1 MAVRLT
7 IVPELLIKNL
17 TALPTEKQDENFE
30 NLKTHSPGAAYL
42 CEKILFPLIRGER
55 FNMCELD
62 MSAFSVTDIPKVAS
76 ITTNIFRMIVT
87 KTSSLYISAKNYAKK
102 SRLLKKQNLYNGG

>member
-1 MAVRLT
+1 MAARLT

-42 CEKILFPLIRGER
+42 CEKILFPLIHGEKLNTR
-55 FNMCELD
+55 D
-62 MSAFSVTDIPKVAS
+62 
-76 ITTNIFRMIVT
+76 
-87 KTSSLYISAKNYAKK
+87 LYISAKNYAKK
-102 SRLLKKQNLYNGG
+102 CRLLKKQNLYNGG

>member
-17 TALPTEKQDENFE
+17 TSLPTEKQDLNFE
-30 NLKTHSPGAAYL
+30 KQKTHSPGSAYF

-55 FNMCELD
+55 FNMRELD
-62 MSAFSVTDIPKVAS
+62 MSAFSVTDIPKVAEYYDEHFS
-76 ITTNIFRMIVT
+76 YDCDENEQLVYFCKKLCEKEPLAQ
-87 KTSSLYISAKNYAKK
+87 KTGFI
-102 SRLLKKQNLYNGG
+102 

>member
-1 MAVRLT
+1 MAARLT

-42 CEKILFPLIRGER
+42 CEKILFPLSRGEKLNTR
-55 FNMCELD
+55 ELD
-62 MSAFSVTDIPKVAS
+62 MSAFSVTDIPKVAEYYDEHFS
-76 ITTNIFRMIVT
+76 YDCDENEQLVYFCKKLCEKVPLAQ
-87 KTSSLYISAKNYAKK
+87 KTEFI
-102 SRLLKKQNLYNGG
+102 